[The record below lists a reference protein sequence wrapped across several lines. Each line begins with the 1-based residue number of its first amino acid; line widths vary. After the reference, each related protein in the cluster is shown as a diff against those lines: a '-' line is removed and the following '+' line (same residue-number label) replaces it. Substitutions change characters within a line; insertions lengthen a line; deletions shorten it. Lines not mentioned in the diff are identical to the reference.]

1 MSFQP
6 KRSKTCCKK
15 LDQNIMMNALPR
27 KIVVHQLL
35 NLSQTFRQEHHP
47 LPNPVAPET
56 GGAGIKAGKRGGGG
70 GAKPPATK
78 KRRSKHGF
86 LGVHRRTYGRAVVGR
101 DPGQCDQGVPLVD
114 RDVRYGA
121 GGPRS
126 PMTPSRRLYGLNAKA
141 NFAAGEDLP
150 PLPLAPAPVAMPYAA
165 PPKRPKK
172 CNTAMAP
179 PQAVDTPAAAA
190 GGVELTSLLYMQ
202 RGGAGAGGAPELR
215 CQRRCLCPDLTR
227 RTASSVYG
235 DGGGGRDP
243 CHRHRVTPPP
253 NRVPPLAFPS
263 VARAQPMEEQLVLLI
278 KEASGLELRCCRPR
292 ASSLSRI
299 LSLYQERGRKEIKG
313 EEVKVTFHKWN

>member
-1 MSFQP
+1 MCAVFW
-6 KRSKTCCKK
+6 
-15 LDQNIMMNALPR
+15 
-27 KIVVHQLL
+27 
-35 NLSQTFRQEHHP
+35 QEHHP

-56 GGAGIKAGKRGGGG
+56 GGAGTKAGKRSGGGS
-70 GAKPPATK
+70 AKPPATK

-86 LGVHRRTYGRAVVGR
+86 LVSTSARTGVRWSAEIR
-101 DPGQCDQGVPLVD
+101 DNI
-114 RDVRYGA
+114 RYDTNESIFLIRHWLETA
-121 GGPRS
+121 LAYDAF
-126 PMTPSRRLYGLNAKA
+126 SRRLYGLNAKA

-150 PLPLAPAPVAMPYAA
+150 PLLLAPAPVVMPYAA

-215 CQRRCLCPDLTR
+215 CQRRCLRPDLTR
-227 RTASSVYG
+227 RTTGSVYG
-235 DGGGGRDP
+235 DGGGERDP

-253 NRVPPLAFPS
+253 NRVPPVAFPS
-263 VARAQPMEEQLVLLI
+263 VARAQPMEEQLVLLM
-278 KEASGLELRCCRPR
+278 KEASGLELRRCRPR

-299 LSLYQERGRKEIKG
+299 LSLYRERGRKEIKG
-313 EEVKVTFHKWN
+313 EEVKVTFHRWN